1 MLFVCG
7 GYVYSILFGLL
18 VILLLT
24 PLSFLI
30 IVSNPVML
38 PCESPVMICM
48 KVDYQF
54 FKVEFRDSGDFFS
67 IFAVAVRVCVVKGFV
82 GQSEGLP

>member
-24 PLSFLI
+24 PLSFPI
-30 IVSNPVML
+30 IVSDPVML

-48 KVDYQF
+48 KVDYPFLRSSFEILETF
-54 FKVEFRDSGDFFS
+54 FLFL
-67 IFAVAVRVCVVKGFV
+67 
-82 GQSEGLP
+82 Q

>member
-7 GYVYSILFGLL
+7 AYIFSLL
-18 VILLLT
+18 VILLPT
-24 PLSFLI
+24 PLPI
-30 IVSNPVML
+30 IVSNPVVL
-38 PCESPVMICM
+38 PTCESPIMICM
-48 KVDYQF
+48 KVDYLF
-54 FKVEFRDSGDFFS
+54 VRAEFRDSGDFFS

>member
-1 MLFVCG
+1 MPDTYIVC
-7 GYVYSILFGLL
+7 ILFGLL

-24 PLSFLI
+24 PLSFPI

-48 KVDYQF
+48 KVDYPF